1 MAKSRNTPSTDLVA
15 TVRAHLRPSLCP
27 GSHLVLA
34 LSGGVDSVALLAVLV
49 ELAGP
54 MRFSLRAVHV
64 NHGISP
70 NAAAWAEFCLRACSR
85 FGVPLEVE
93 SVDIGPYR
101 SLGLEAAARRARYE
115 ALARQDA
122 DFIVL
127 AQHRDDQA
135 ETLLLQLLRGAG
147 VAGLAAMPERRA
159 LAGSRAVVLRPL
171 LGTSRTSIEGFA
183 RDRGIAWIDDESNAD
198 VGRQRNFLRHE
209 VMPLLKQR
217 FPAADRTIA
226 RAAAHLAES
235 KMLLDVL
242 ARMDLGFADRREGI
256 AVSTLREL
264 GHARAKNAIRFHCA
278 DLGLPALGT
287 AQLDELWRQL
297 NVAAGDANPL
307 IPLQGWELRR
317 YRGRL
322 YVERKPSHLARV
334 FPEPWNGEPVLPLL
348 ALRGTLRFK
357 PEEGRGVSVEKL
369 RGGEVAVRLRR
380 GGERLQPDCRRPR
393 RTLKNLFQEHGFL
406 PWRRDRHP
414 LIYCGDALVSV
425 PGVGDDC
432 RWQAAAGEPGLI
444 VTWEPLAE
452 PDADGQG

>member
-15 TVRAHLRPSLCP
+15 AVRAQLRPSLRP

-49 ELAGP
+49 ELAAP

-64 NHGISP
+64 HHGISP
-70 NAAAWAEFCLRACSR
+70 NAAAWAEFCLRACTR
-85 FGVPLEVE
+85 LGVPLKVE
-93 SVDIGPYR
+93 PVDIGPYR
-101 SLGLEAAARRARYE
+101 SLGLEAAARRVRYE

-147 VAGLAAMPERRA
+147 VAGLAAMPERRV
-159 LAGSRAVVLRPL
+159 LIGSRAVVLRPL
-171 LGTSRTSIEGFA
+171 LGMSRASIEHFA
-183 RDRGIAWIDDESNAD
+183 RDRGLSWIDDESNAD
-198 VGRQRNFLRHE
+198 VARQRNFLRHE
-209 VMPLLKQR
+209 VMPLLKER

-235 KMLLDVL
+235 RALLDAL
-242 ARMDLGFADRREGI
+242 ARMDLGSADRRQGI
-256 AVSTLREL
+256 AVSMLREL
-264 GHARAKNAIRFHCA
+264 GPARAKNVIRFLCA
-278 DLGLPALGT
+278 DLGMPAPGM
-287 AQLDELWRQL
+287 AQLEELWRQL
-297 NVAAGDANPL
+297 NAAAGDANPL
-307 IPLQGWELRR
+307 VPVQGWELRR

-322 YVERKPSHLARV
+322 YIERRRSSPVGV
-334 FPEPWNGEPVLPLL
+334 FSESWHGEPVLPLL
-348 ALRGTLRFK
+348 ALCGTLRFK
-357 PEEGRGVSVEKL
+357 PEEGRGLSVEKL
-369 RGGEVAVRLRR
+369 RGAEVAVRLRR
-380 GGERLQPDCRRPR
+380 GGERLQPECRRPR
-393 RTLKNLFQEHGFL
+393 RTLKNLFQERGIP

-432 RWQAAAGEPGLI
+432 AWQAAKGEPGLI
-444 VTWEPLAE
+444 VSWEPLLE
-452 PDADGQG
+452 EDGQG

>member
-1 MAKSRNTPSTDLVA
+1 MAKSRNTPSADLVA
-15 TVRAHLRPSLCP
+15 AVQAQLRPTLRP

-34 LSGGVDSVALLAVLV
+34 LSGGVDSVALLAILV

-54 MRFSLRAVHV
+54 ARFSLRAVHV
-64 NHGISP
+64 NHAISP
-70 NAAAWAEFCLRACSR
+70 NASAWAEFCLRACTR
-85 FGVPLEVE
+85 FGVPLKVE
-93 SVDIGPYR
+93 PVDIGPYR

-115 ALARQDA
+115 ALAREDA

-159 LAGSRAVVLRPL
+159 LPGSRAVLLRPL
-171 LGTSRTSIEGFA
+171 LGVPRAAIEQFA
-183 RDRGIAWIDDESNAD
+183 RDRGLSWIDDESNTD
-198 VGRQRNFLRHE
+198 VARQRNFLRHE
-209 VMPLLKQR
+209 VMPLLKRR

-235 KMLLDVL
+235 RTLQDDL
-242 ARMDLGFADRREGI
+242 ARMDLGPADRREGI
-256 AVSTLREL
+256 AVSMLREL
-264 GHARAKNAIRFHCA
+264 GGARAKNAIRFRCA
-278 DLGLPALGT
+278 DLGVPALGT
-287 AQLDELWRQL
+287 ARLDELWRQL
-297 NVAAGDANPL
+297 NAAAEDANPRMSV
-307 IPLQGWELRR
+307 PGWEFRR

-322 YVERKPSHLARV
+322 YIERRPSPVTGFLSER
-334 FPEPWNGEPVLPLL
+334 WQGEPVLPLL
-348 ALRGTLRFK
+348 ALHGMLRFK

-393 RTLKNLFQEHGFL
+393 RTLKNLFQERGIP

-432 RWQAAAGEPGLI
+432 RWQAASGEPGLI
-444 VTWEPLAE
+444 VSWEPLLE
-452 PDADGQG
+452 ETVP